1 MGNNYKVRDRDRDRP
16 TTLVFQDNM
25 VLRDSGVPLKEMKV
39 VESTLLSEVTTKDGR
54 VKIVNPRPA
63 PCGAHADR

>member
-1 MGNNYKVRDRDRDRP
+1 MGNNYKARDRP

-25 VLRDSGVPLKEMKV
+25 VPRDNGVLHREMRV

-54 VKIVNPRPA
+54 VKIVNPHPA
-63 PCGAHADR
+63 PCGAHAD